1 MLGKSLHL
9 NVRYF
14 SAVPLRGL
22 LTRFGTLLDCTK
34 PLEKSVQ
41 LPHAEKED
49 TDFIELMERYG

>member
-1 MLGKSLHL
+1 MLDKSLHL

-22 LTRFGTLLDCTK
+22 LMRFGTLLDCTK

-41 LPHAEKED
+41 LPYAEKGD
-49 TDFIELMERYG
+49 LDFLKLMEMHG